1 MSVAVPLV
9 SANVVPLPE
18 ITLLAPWLKTA
29 AVLLTVIPLGP
40 LTLPL
45 RFRVPAPVC
54 WKVPVLRTVPL
65 SVVVPVFVTR
75 KDDAPEEAPFVM
87 FAVMSVLPVPP
98 R

>member
-1 MSVAVPLV
+1 MALPVVRVKAV
-9 SANVVPLPE
+9 LPE
-18 ITLLAPWLKTA
+18 ITLPAAWLKTA
-29 AVLLTVIPLGP
+29 EALLTKMPLGP

-45 RFRVPAPVC
+45 RLIVPAPVC
-54 WKVPVLRTVPL
+54 WKLPVLPTVPL
-65 SVVVPVFVTR
+65 SVVVPVLVTR